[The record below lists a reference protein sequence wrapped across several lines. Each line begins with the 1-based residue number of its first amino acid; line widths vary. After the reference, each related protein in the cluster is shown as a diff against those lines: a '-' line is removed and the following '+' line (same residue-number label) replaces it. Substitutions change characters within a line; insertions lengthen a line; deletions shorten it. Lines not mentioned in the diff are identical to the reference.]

1 MIIAYIVLGI
11 VALSMILGLVYHFQS
26 YIFLALL
33 IGTIVSVIYK
43 IEVLGWVC
51 GALIFLLALF
61 ANSYD
66 KYQHTLDHKNR
77 R

>member
-1 MIIAYIVLGI
+1 MIIAYIILGI
-11 VALSMILGLVYHFQS
+11 VALSMILGLVYYFQN
-26 YIFLALL
+26 YIFIFLL

-43 IEVLGWVC
+43 IEALGWAC
-51 GALIFLLALF
+51 GVLIFLLALF